1 MRTIMNM
8 LMALVMLAGLVLAAP
23 AQAFAQDITVQ
34 VRSISASQEG
44 TKFDPKLEDLRKKLG
59 KAFKGY
65 TNFELVGDNTFKVAL
80 DETKTTSLPNGDT
93 ISVSF
98 HGMAGKFIRLGLG
111 IAGKLNTTLRASSG
125 STFFQAGLEY
135 QSGILILAITIQ

>member
-1 MRTIMNM
+1 MNM

>member
-1 MRTIMNM
+1 MNM
-8 LMALVMLAGLVLAAP
+8 LMALVMLVGLVLAAP
-23 AQAFAQDITVQ
+23 AQAYAQDITVQ

-59 KAFKGY
+59 KALKGY
-65 TNFELVGDNTFKVAL
+65 TNFELVGDTTFKVGL

-135 QSGILILAITIQ
+135 QTGILILAITIQ